1 MTISKFILSREFV
14 KQLIYIIIVFI
25 VVTIITLLMLRY
37 YTQHGKSI
45 AVPDLSGCTEEMVH
59 EKLRQKHLR
68 FQIVDSVYM
77 REAVPG
83 SVIDQ
88 HPKPGYR
95 VKGHRKIFITLAA
108 VAPENVLVPFIAD
121 ISFREA
127 TNKLQLAGLTLG
139 SVEYRPSQ
147 FPNLVLDQLY
157 LGNKIFRDTLLP
169 KGSAIDLVVGRGGGL
184 ERTEVPDLFGLSITE
199 ARRSLIALNLDMG
212 VLIYDDS
219 FLGNEDTLGARVYMQ
234 SPRHVPGQMVGQGT
248 LVDIRVSKYEE
259 LFMQE
264 NQEMEEDADST
275 GGI

>member
-1 MTISKFILSREFV
+1 MTILKFIFSRDFF
-14 KQLIYIIIVFI
+14 KQLIYILVALIT
-25 VVTIITLLMLRY
+25 VTIVTLLMLRF

-45 AVPDLSGCTEEMVH
+45 AVPDLSGCTEKVVRD
-59 EKLRQKHLR
+59 KVRDAHLR
-68 FQIVDSVYM
+68 YKIIDSVYT
-77 REAVPG
+77 EHAVPG

-95 VKGHRKIFITLAA
+95 VKSHRKIFIT
-108 VAPENVLVPFIAD
+108 VASVSPENVQVPYVTD

-139 SVEYRPSQ
+139 TVEYRPSQ

-157 LGNKIFRDTLLP
+157 LGKKILRDTLLP
-169 KGSAIDLVVGRGGGL
+169 KGSAIDLVVGRGGNL
-184 ERTEVPDLFGLSITE
+184 ERTEVPDLFGLSIDE
-199 ARRSLIALNLDMG
+199 ARKRLIALNLDMG

-219 FLGNEDTLGARVYMQ
+219 FIGNEDTLGARVYMQ
-234 SPRHVPGQMVGQGT
+234 SPKPVPGQMVGQGT

-264 NQEMEEDADST
+264 NEVKEEDADST